1 LILFFQKIDEW
12 IVPKY
17 DSYCLF
23 WKNLS
28 VNLPMSEELLKA
40 VIQLFAIVARERIT
54 DEERN
59 KVKEFLGQHLNRE
72 AVKYHLDLFD
82 NYCDT
87 NELRTGV
94 ELSQLDEETQRFVGD
109 WAKIM
114 DIAKKVNQAL
124 TVQQKMV
131 MIVKIIEL
139 VFADFEISERQGN
152 LIFYIG
158 QALKI
163 PQSDVKALKQFVTG
177 QDIDELASKNVLVI
191 DEGIDE
197 KPYPGPRIIEKNLN
211 GLVAVLHLPDVETY
225 FIKYQ
230 GISGLYLNSIVLRTR
245 KIEVLPAGSTL
256 RGDKI
261 ETIYYSDIVGKF
273 RIGQVQSTITFTAD
287 HLFYHFKSGRA
298 ALQNINLAEREG
310 KLIGI
315 MGASGSGKSTLLS
328 VLNGTERPS
337 SGQVLV
343 NGIDIHAQPEKVRG
357 IIGYVPQDDLLLEEL
372 SVYENLYYA
381 AKLCF
386 GNYSNAAIEEIVW
399 RVINQLGLLEI
410 KDLTVGSPLDKT
422 ISGGQRKR
430 VNIGLELLREPAI
443 LFVDEPT
450 SGLSSRDS
458 ENIMDLLKELSLR
471 GKMIYVVIHQPSS
484 DIFKL
489 FDSLLILDVGG
500 FQIYYGNPVEAVLY
514 FRDLVNATNRDRGT
528 CPECGNIN
536 PEQIFS
542 IIETKVVNEYGRLT
556 NTRKVSPGQWY
567 QYFKQKSKLPKVAH
581 TTETL
586 PVVQK
591 IPNWFKQLKVFV
603 MRDVLSKLS
612 NKQYFYINLLEAP
625 ILALF
630 ISFMVKYYDVLKGNE
645 AKYSFFDNHNIPV
658 YFFMSVV
665 VALFFGLTMSA
676 EEIFRDRKI
685 LKREKFLHLS
695 RSSYLISKVM
705 IMFFISAIQTF
716 LFVVIGNLVLEIP
729 FTELRYWF
737 VLFACSCFANMLGL
751 NISASF
757 NSAVTIYILIPLLV
771 IPQLLLSGVVIN
783 FDKFNPTVGK
793 PVGVPIIGEVMA
805 SRWAFEA
812 LMVTQFKDNRFE
824 KQFYEFDKEIALSEY
839 KRIYL
844 IPALESKLSFCLNNR
859 NQWRNANNKQMVT
872 AFTLLREEIKNELR
886 WVGDD
891 KFTNV
896 DKIDVGKFD
905 STVYRSS
912 IDFLS
917 TLRQYYSIKNDR
929 AQAKREKLMES
940 LTSSPEKM
948 QAFES
953 LKMQYENQTVMA
965 ATKNTAAPV
974 RIVEFDGQLVQK
986 IYPIYADEHKPRHY
1000 FDFSAN
1006 LFQPT
1011 KYFAG
1016 RVFDTFYFNLTII
1029 WLMTAFLF
1037 VTLYFDVLHR
1047 IVSGA
1052 TSKVK
1057 QRKRARD

>member
-1 LILFFQKIDEW
+1 
-12 IVPKY
+12 
-17 DSYCLF
+17 
-23 WKNLS
+23 
-28 VNLPMSEELLKA
+28 MSEELLKA

-54 DEERN
+54 DDERN

-72 AVKYHLDLFD
+72 AVKYYLDLFD
-82 NYCDT
+82 NYCT
-87 NELRTGV
+87 QHELKAVAG
-94 ELSQLDEETQRFVGD
+94 EAIPMDEATQEFVGD

-114 DIAKKVNQAL
+114 EIARKVNQAL
-124 TVQQKMV
+124 TVQQKLV
-131 MIVKIIEL
+131 LIVKIIEL
-139 VFADFEISERQGN
+139 VYVDFEISERQGN

-163 PQSDVKALKQFVTG
+163 PQSDVTALQDFVTG
-177 QDIDELASKNVLVI
+177 QDIDELASKNVLII
-191 DEGIDE
+191 DEGLDD
-197 KPYPGPRIIEKNLN
+197 KPYPGPRITEKNIN
-211 GLVAVLHLPDVETY
+211 GMVAVLYLADVETY
-225 FIKYQ
+225 LIKYL
-230 GISGLYLNSIVLRTR
+230 GISGLYLNSILLKSR
-245 KIEVLPAGSTL
+245 KIEVFPAGSTI

-261 ETIYYSDIVGKF
+261 ETIYYSDIVGRF
-273 RIGQVQSTITFTAD
+273 RVGQAQASITFTAD

-298 ALQNINLAEREG
+298 AIQNINLAEREG

-315 MGASGSGKSTLLS
+315 MGASGSGKSTLLN

-343 NGIDIHAQPEKVRG
+343 NGIDIHTHPEKVQG
-357 IIGYVPQDDLLLEEL
+357 IIGYVPQDDLLHEEL
-372 SVYENLYYA
+372 SVFQNLFYA

-386 GNYSNAAIEEIVW
+386 GSYQDDQIEEIVNKTI
-399 RVINQLGLLEI
+399 VQLGLLEI
-410 KDLTVGSPLDKT
+410 RDLKVGSPLDKT

-430 VNIGLELLREPAI
+430 VNIGLELLREPAM

-471 GKMIYVVIHQPSS
+471 GKMIFVVIHQPSS

-500 FQIYYGNPVEAVLY
+500 FQIYYGNPIDAVLY
-514 FRDLVNATNRDRGT
+514 FRNIVNATNRDQGA

-556 NTRKVSPGQWY
+556 TTRKVSPGQWY
-567 QYFKQKSKLPKVAH
+567 QYFKQKTKIPKVIH

-591 IPNWFKQLKVFV
+591 IPNWFIQLKVFIT
-603 MRDVLSKLS
+603 RDVLSKLS
-612 NKQYFYINLLEAP
+612 DKQYFYINLLEAP
-625 ILALF
+625 LLALF
-630 ISFMVKYYDVLKGNE
+630 ISYMVKYYNVLKGEE
-645 AKYSFFDNHNIPV
+645 ANYSFYENQNIPV

-685 LKREKFLHLS
+685 LKREKFLNLS
-695 RSSYLISKVM
+695 RSSYLSSKVL

-716 LFVVIGNLVLEIP
+716 LFIVVGNLVLEIP

-737 VLFACSCFANMLGL
+737 VLLACSCFANMLGL

-783 FDKFNPTVGK
+783 FDKFNPRVGK
-793 PVGVPIIGEVMA
+793 PVGVPVIGEMMA

-812 LMVTQFKDNRFE
+812 MMVTQFRDNPFE
-824 KQFYEFDKEIALSEY
+824 AQFYELDKEAALAEY

-844 IPALESKLSFCLNNR
+844 IPELESRLSFILNNR
-859 NQWRNANNKQMVT
+859 EGWYNENRTDVAAAMN
-872 AFTLLREEIKNELR
+872 LLRDEVKNELR
-886 WVGDD
+886 WIGED
-891 KFTNV
+891 KFADV
-896 DKIDVGKFD
+896 DKIAIGSFD
-905 STVYRSS
+905 SLLHRNTVN
-912 IDFLS
+912 FLS
-917 TLRQYYSIKNDR
+917 ALKRYYSNKKDK
-929 AQAKREKLMES
+929 AQDQKEQMVMA
-940 LTSSPEKM
+940 LTSTPEKA
-948 QAFES
+948 AFFEETK
-953 LKMQYENQTVMA
+953 LRYQNQTVMDA
-965 ATKNTAAPV
+965 VKNISTPD
-974 RIVEFDGQLVQK
+974 RIVEFDGQLHQK
-986 IYPIYADEHKPRHY
+986 IYPIYADEHKPKHY

-1006 LFQPT
+1006 LYQPT

-1016 RVFDTFYFNLTII
+1016 ATHDTFLFNILVI
-1029 WLMTAFLF
+1029 WSMTCFLF
-1037 VTLYFDVLHR
+1037 LTLYFDLLYRLIIRVENWLKY
-1047 IVSGA
+1047 G
-1052 TSKVK
+1052 
-1057 QRKRARD
+1057 KRRVRD